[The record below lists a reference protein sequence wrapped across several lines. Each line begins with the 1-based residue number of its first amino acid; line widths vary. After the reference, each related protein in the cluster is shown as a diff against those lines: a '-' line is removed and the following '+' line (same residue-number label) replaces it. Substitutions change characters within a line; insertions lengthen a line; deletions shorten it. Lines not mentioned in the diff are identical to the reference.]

1 MSGVNVYGSEEKRA
15 FGEEKRAFG
24 TIPSVFGDFPTQ
36 GVITL
41 CTASVPIPFFWL
53 MSDFA
58 SSFI

>member
-1 MSGVNVYGSEEKRA
+1 MSGVNAYAS
-15 FGEEKRAFG
+15 EEKRAFG
-24 TIPSVFGDFPTQ
+24 TIPSVFGGFPYKDV
-36 GVITL
+36 GRPRAVITF